1 MWSAIWWDSETNT
14 ILWQEIWSNPLWC
27 GACPNLDKRILCP
40 KHALQDT
47 LYLREEGVRRI
58 FVHWEQQRIE
68 FWVSLKDM
76 LLWRPTVACSV
87 SLSTLL
93 RLLCSDNWFDLC
105 LLYTSV
111 CVHLIYTSIVT
122 HLCVTPPLHLY
133 RNRCVYI
140 HLLCTSIATH
150 LCDTPPLHL
159 YCNTP
164 LCYTPSTPLLQHTFV
179 LHLPCTSIITHL
191 CWLHTCIY
199 IYTYTWDDITT
210 VNSIRLYMRW
220 HIYKIYWHNAVQKY
234 SNRFN

>member
-1 MWSAIWWDSETNT
+1 MWSATWWDSETNT

-68 FWVSLKDM
+68 FWVSPKDM

-133 RNRCVYI
+133 RNRCVCI
-140 HLLCTSIATH
+140 HLLCTSIVTH
-150 LCDTPPLHL
+150 LCVHL
-159 YCNTP
+159 LY
-164 LCYTPSTPLLQHTFV
+164 V
-179 LHLPCTSIITHL
+179 SIVTHL
-191 CWLHTCIY
+191 CWLHTC

-220 HIYKIYWHNAVQKY
+220 HIYKIIYWHNAVQKY